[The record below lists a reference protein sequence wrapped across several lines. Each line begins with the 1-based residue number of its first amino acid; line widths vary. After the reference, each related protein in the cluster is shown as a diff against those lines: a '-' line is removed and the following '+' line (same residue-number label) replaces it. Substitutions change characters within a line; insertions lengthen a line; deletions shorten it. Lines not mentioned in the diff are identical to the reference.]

1 MQELSEKEQEE
12 YIEISKMASEVV
24 KNESHGNR

>member
-24 KNESHGNR
+24 KNESHG